1 MNKAE
6 KVLFKKV
13 KKYYDS
19 PNPSAS
25 FTRDE
30 NIILERWRVQNIINE
45 DAFLD
50 CTTSNSDHKEYL
62 QNRNYPFTLVGEK
75 DISKNWYI
83 HFRES
88 KGITILRDLLTVIA
102 FFVSLILAI
111 LKLITK

>member
-6 KVLFKKV
+6 KILVKKV
-13 KKYYDS
+13 KAYFNS
-19 PNPSAS
+19 PKGDAG

-30 NIILERWRVQNIINE
+30 NIILERWRALNITNE

-50 CTTSNSDHKEYL
+50 VTSMNSDHKEYL
-62 QNRNYPFTLVGEK
+62 QTRNYPFKHFGEQEITK
-75 DISKNWYI
+75 SWYM

-102 FFVSLILAI
+102 FLVSLYLAI
-111 LKLITK
+111 SKLFP